1 MVVPV
6 TTDEAERRTAPRSRF
21 AGGQVAKVL
30 ARLGSPT
37 YDVDGRRL
45 EREVHEA
52 LVQLRTQSR
61 EQARGA
67 SRSAERSRASGHA
80 ARRDQLNGSNVTAA
94 GRPGGIRPRRQSRM
108 SLTR

>member
-1 MVVPV
+1 MIVPV
-6 TTDEAERRTAPRSRF
+6 TMDEVERRTAPRSRF

-30 ARLGSPT
+30 ARLGSPA
-37 YDVDGRRL
+37 YDVDGIRL

-67 SRSAERSRASGHA
+67 SRSAERSRASRHA

-94 GRPGGIRPRRQSRM
+94 GRPGRIRPRRQRGM